1 MRETQAIIERV
12 RRVNETHQQLDL
24 AVDPA
29 LSQVKPGQY
38 VLARVG
44 EGWTP
49 YLRESWW
56 YALSGKGTLTFE
68 RPAAIEYEP
77 GQVVSLLGA
86 IGQPFRFRR
95 TLRNVLLLV
104 HETEPAP
111 LLSMIPSLLTS
122 RVSVTMVL
130 LGSAAVYTTAHLP
143 PEVEVISGD
152 SDMNWANRVTT
163 VGWADQV
170 FVVVPQPDELGHF
183 SRVWDLF
190 TQLRAEIPQGYLFG
204 VFRPLLPCGTGA
216 CSACMVRTKN
226 GHVLTCTQ
234 GPTFDLTQVLL
245 G

>member
-12 RRVNETHQQLDL
+12 RSVNETHQQLDL
-24 AVDPA
+24 AVEPA
-29 LSQVKPGQY
+29 LAQMRPGQY

-49 YLRESWW
+49 YLREPWW
-56 YALSGKGTLTFE
+56 YVLSGKGSLTVE
-68 RPAAIEYEP
+68 RPVTIDYEP

-86 IGQPFRFRR
+86 VGQPFRFRR

-104 HETEPAP
+104 HETEPSP
-111 LLSMIPSLLTS
+111 LLSMIPPLLAS

-130 LGSAAVYTTAHLP
+130 LGSAAGYTTAHLP

-170 FVVVPQPDELGHF
+170 FVVVPQSDELGHF
-183 SRVWDLF
+183 SRIWDLF
-190 TQLRAEIPQGYLFG
+190 GQLRAEIPQGYLFG

-216 CSACMVRTKN
+216 CSACMVRTKSGN
-226 GHVLTCTQ
+226 VLACTQ
-234 GPTFDLTQVLL
+234 GPTFDLTQVRL